1 MPKYRVLGSCTLV
14 CTMDVIADS
23 AEEAI
28 EIANDEFG
36 CLTNYAGMGGTGQLV
51 GVLDISDNRCI
62 YPDCEP
68 EFDSC
73 ERIDEE

>member
-1 MPKYRVLGSCTLV
+1 MPKYRVIGNCSLV
-14 CTMDVIADS
+14 CTMDVIANSED
-23 AEEAI
+23 EAI

-36 CLTNYAGMGGTGQLV
+36 DLTNYAGMGGTGHLV
-51 GVLDISDNRCI
+51 GVIDSRDNRCI

>member
-14 CTMDVIADS
+14 CTMDVIANSGD
-23 AEEAI
+23 EAI

-36 CLTNYAGMGGTGQLV
+36 SLTNYAGMGGTGNLV
-51 GVLDISDNRCI
+51 GVLDSSDNRCI
-62 YPDCEP
+62 YPDTEP

-73 ERIDEE
+73 ERIEE

>member
-36 CLTNYAGMGGTGQLV
+36 C
-51 GVLDISDNRCI
+51 VLDSSDNRCI